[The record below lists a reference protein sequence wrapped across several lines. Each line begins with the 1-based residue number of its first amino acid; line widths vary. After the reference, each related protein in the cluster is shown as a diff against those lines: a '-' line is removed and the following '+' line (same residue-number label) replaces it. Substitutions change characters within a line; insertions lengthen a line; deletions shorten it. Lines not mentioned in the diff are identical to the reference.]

1 MKQYID
7 YFGRILNENYLQTG
21 PDALTMIEPADG
33 VYKEQRVKIKNASRT
48 ISDMKLYCF
57 NTPDTNAMGLF
68 PFFNQQTVGPNKAPH
83 GLLSFCDYILLV
95 QHDSG
100 LFVYF
105 IELKRGRHE
114 GAEKQL
120 EASSTFFDYILQ
132 TANRIKVENGF
143 SDFDVTQ
150 VKCRKII
157 INEEYCNKHT
167 TKPKDV
173 REGSNM
179 DGVMLHKCYKEFRPI
194 DYCR

>member
-1 MKQYID
+1 MEYID
-7 YFGRILNENYLQTG
+7 YLGRILNEKFLQK
-21 PDALTMIEPADG
+21 DADDLTMIEPANG
-33 VYKEQRVKIKNASRT
+33 VYKEQKVSIKNASRT
-48 ISDMKLYCF
+48 ISDMKLYRF
-57 NTPDTNAMGLF
+57 NTPDTDAVNMF
-68 PFFNQQTVGPNKAPH
+68 PFFNQHTAGPHKAPQ

-100 LFVYF
+100 LYVLFV
-105 IELKRGRHE
+105 ELKRGRHE

-179 DGVMLHKCYKEFRPI
+179 DGVMLHKCYNEFRPI

>member
-1 MKQYID
+1 MEYID
-7 YFGRILNENYLQTG
+7 YLGRILNEKFLQK
-21 PDALTMIEPADG
+21 DADDLTMIEPANG
-33 VYKEQRVKIKNASRT
+33 VYKEQRVSIKNASRT
-48 ISDMKLYCF
+48 ISDMKLYRF
-57 NTPDTNAMGLF
+57 NTPDTDAVNMF
-68 PFFNQQTVGPNKAPH
+68 PFFNQHTAGPHKAPH

-100 LFVYF
+100 LFVHF

-132 TANRIKVENGF
+132 TADRIKAENAF
-143 SDFDVTQ
+143 SNFDATQ

-157 INEEYCNKHT
+157 INEEFCNKHT

-173 REGSNM
+173 REGSDM
-179 DGVMLHKCYKEFRPI
+179 DGIILHKCYNEFRPI

>member
-1 MKQYID
+1 MEYID
-7 YFGRILNENYLQTG
+7 YLGWILNEKFLQK
-21 PDALTMIEPADG
+21 DADDLTMIEPANG
-33 VYKEQRVKIKNASRT
+33 VYKEQKVSVKNASRT
-48 ISDMKLYCF
+48 ISDMKLYRF
-57 NTPDTNAMGLF
+57 NTPDTDAVNMF
-68 PFFNQQTVGPNKAPH
+68 PFFNQHTAGPHKAPH

-100 LFVYF
+100 LYVLFV
-105 IELKRGRHE
+105 ELKRGRHE

-132 TANRIKVENGF
+132 TADRIKSENDF

-179 DGVMLHKCYKEFRPI
+179 DGVMLHKCYNEFRPI